1 MEDKPDNP
9 VLIVGCGYIGR
20 RVARRLQAG
29 GHAVTGLVRSAGS
42 ARELAAAGV
51 DALVRDLDRDIPP
64 LDAAFRVVYY
74 FAPPPGVG
82 GTDTRMTRVL
92 DALAAPRRIV
102 YISTSA
108 VYGDCDGAW
117 IDEDHPLRPTTARG
131 ARRLDAERQ
140 LRAWAQGH
148 GVEWVIL
155 RVPGI
160 YGPGKL
166 PLARLRQGLPVL
178 REDQAPYTNRIHG
191 DDLAAICVAA
201 MQSDRGDSI
210 YNVSDGH
217 PGNMTDYFFRVADA
231 AGLPRPP
238 VVSREEAAS
247 VLSAGMLSFLN
258 DSRRLRN
265 DKLLKELRITLQYPD
280 LDAGLAA
287 SLGQPDETG
296 GKTGQR
302 L

>member
-20 RVARRLQAG
+20 RVAARLTAAG
-29 GHAVTGLVRSAGS
+29 GRVTGLVRSAAS
-42 ARELAAAGV
+42 AQALAEQGV
-51 DALVRDLDRDIPP
+51 ATLVRDLDADLPP
-64 LDAAFRVVYY
+64 LPAGIREVFH
-74 FAPPPGVG
+74 FAPPPGAG
-82 GTDTRMTRVL
+82 ETDTRLVRVL
-92 DALAAPRRIV
+92 AALNAPPRRIV

-108 VYGDCDGAW
+108 VYGDCAGAW
-117 IDEDHPLRPTTARG
+117 IDEDHPVAPTTPRG
-131 ARRLDAERQ
+131 LRRLDAERQ
-140 LRAWAQGH
+140 LQAWADEH
-148 GVEWVIL
+148 GVEWIIL

-166 PLARLRQGLPVL
+166 PLARLQNGLPVL

-191 DDLAAICVAA
+191 DDLATICVAA
-201 MQSDRGDSI
+201 MRSDRPNRV

-238 VVSREEAAS
+238 EVAREAADA

-258 DSRRLRN
+258 DSRRMRN
-265 DKLLKELRITLQYPD
+265 DRMLDELGVTLQYPD
-280 LDAGLAA
+280 LDAGLK
-287 SLGQPDETG
+287 SCFSND
-296 GKTGQR
+296 
-302 L
+302 

>member
-20 RVARRLQAG
+20 RVAARLEAAGRRA
-29 GHAVTGLVRSAGS
+29 TGLVRSAASVQALRDAGIDALMCDLDS
-42 ARELAAAGV
+42 ELAPLPAGI
-51 DALVRDLDRDIPP
+51 RE
-64 LDAAFRVVYY
+64 VYY
-74 FAPPPGVG
+74 LAPPPGEG
-82 GTDTRMTRVL
+82 ETDTRLARVL
-92 DALAAPRRIV
+92 EALASPPRRVV

-108 VYGDCDGAW
+108 VYGDCGGDW
-117 IDEDHPLRPTTARG
+117 IDEDYPVGPTTPRG
-131 ARRLDAERQ
+131 LRRLDAERQ
-140 LRAWAQGH
+140 LQAWAGQH
-148 GVEWVIL
+148 GVEWIIL

-166 PLARLRQGLPVL
+166 PLARLEKGLPVL

-201 MQSDRGDSI
+201 MGSDRPNRV

-217 PGNMTDYFFRVADA
+217 PSNMTDYFFRVADA

-238 VVSREEAAS
+238 VVARAEADA

-258 DSRRLRN
+258 DSRRMRN
-265 DKLLKELRITLQYPD
+265 DRMLAALGVTLRYPD
-280 LDAGLAA
+280 LDAGLK
-287 SLGQPDETG
+287 SCFSND
-296 GKTGQR
+296 
-302 L
+302 